1 MAIKELHGPSESPA
15 SGLRHEALTMALG
28 ILLERIQRLPHADRD
43 DLFELLKA
51 LSSDDQE
58 EVESAVVTIR
68 EILEQSPSRVRRMET
83 PSDSSQQASGLSK
96 WIDFVSRR
104 IAEARSE
111 AGLTQAELAEKSGL
125 PQSHISR
132 LESGKHSPSHATLQ
146 KIAGALGLPA
156 STFDPSA

>member
-15 SGLRHEALTMALG
+15 SDLNHEALTLAIG
-28 ILLERIQRLPHADRD
+28 ILLERIQRLPQSDRD
-43 DLFELLKA
+43 DLFELVRG
-51 LSSDDQE
+51 LSSADPE

-83 PSDSSQQASGLSK
+83 PSDSSQHAPGLSK
-96 WIDFVSRR
+96 WIDYVSRR
-104 IAEARSE
+104 IAEARSA
-111 AGLTQAELAEKSGL
+111 AGITQAELAVKSGL

-146 KIAGALGLPA
+146 KIAGALGLPV